1 MTDEW
6 TRLTPRQRD
15 TLAWV
20 IENWPWPYRSSPEAD
35 MREME
40 AMGLVE
46 PTTDDTWGG
55 ATRLGEQVWHVERPA
70 WIKAHELGAA
80 YRRSGMER
88 PRRHAPN
95 AGKRRGRI
103 VRKVD
108 PLQEKLGVELLM
120 GDLITLDGT
129 VYLVGGFLDGGQKV
143 ELWRESLAHAPN
155 ASDEP
160 VPIAN
165 PDEFEDDKKLYL
177 FTFGAYGS
185 TKVYVWADHDEDAF
199 EIAVEWLDDNAPG
212 HLTDVTEDDL
222 KRSAEDL
229 GVEWQPS
236 WPDWDDAAFAHVVQ
250 NAEADLT
257 QVAHTTLK
265 HGQYLHSWE
274 WTFDEVTDPAEYERI
289 AEESADED
297 ASAQQIPNPGTF
309 PSEAAGWRAA
319 REPRV
324 VRLEDGG
331 PLLGWEI
338 YSTAPDGSGKT
349 FHGSERT
356 LRAAQAWAL
365 ANLNVARFDTAEPI
379 GSGRKR
385 RRSEP

>member
-1 MTDEW
+1 
-6 TRLTPRQRD
+6 
-15 TLAWV
+15 V
-20 IENWPWPYRSSPEAD
+20 
-35 MREME
+35 
-40 AMGLVE
+40 
-46 PTTDDTWGG
+46 
-55 ATRLGEQVWHVERPA
+55 
-70 WIKAHELGAA
+70 
-80 YRRSGMER
+80 
-88 PRRHAPN
+88 
-95 AGKRRGRI
+95 
-103 VRKVD
+103 
-108 PLQEKLGVELLM
+108 
-120 GDLITLDGT
+120 
-129 VYLVGGFLDGGQKV
+129 
-143 ELWRESLAHAPN
+143 
-155 ASDEP
+155 P
-160 VPIAN
+160 VAN

-177 FTFGAYGS
+177 FTFGAYGW
-185 TKVYVWADHDEDAF
+185 TKVYVWADHDENAF
-199 EIAVEWLDDNAPG
+199 EIAVEWIDDNAPG

-289 AEESADED
+289 AEESAED
-297 ASAQQIPNPGTF
+297 SLQPNPGTF
-309 PSEAAGWRAA
+309 PAEAAGWRAA

>member
-1 MTDEW
+1 MPLPMTQAALDTVRGTNTLQWWFFSLSSKSPKKALVIGAHLGKDTAEREARKAGGMVKGGYVSDGMAIVDSGELDKFIDDLRAKRAARPW
-6 TRLTPRQRD
+6 AHTPN
-15 TLAWV
+15 V
-20 IENWPWPYRSSPEAD
+20 
-35 MREME
+35 
-40 AMGLVE
+40 
-46 PTTDDTWGG
+46 
-55 ATRLGEQVWHVERPA
+55 
-70 WIKAHELGAA
+70 
-80 YRRSGMER
+80 
-88 PRRHAPN
+88 
-95 AGKRRGRI
+95 GKRRGRI

-129 VYLVGGFLDGGQKV
+129 VYLVGGFVDGGQKV

-177 FTFGAYGS
+177 FTFGAYGW

-229 GVEWQPS
+229 NVAWQPT
-236 WPDWDDAAFAHVVQ
+236 WPDWDDAVFSHVAQ

-257 QVAHTTLK
+257 QIGHTTLK

-274 WTFDEVTDPAEYERI
+274 WAFDEVTDPAEYERI
-289 AEESADED
+289 AEESADEE
-297 ASAQQIPNPGTF
+297 AQIPNPGTF

-338 YSTAPDGSGKT
+338 YSTSADGSGKT